1 MEGKEKSKK
10 TDTKRTK
17 NAPRLWHLIV
27 KNLKSMFR
35 DKTELAWIIGY
46 PLLFIVIFGVAF
58 GAGTDR
64 QNYNVVIFNEDGGVW
79 SDEFVEIM
87 ESEDLEETLTI
98 VNDYDDYED
107 AYEDLKYERI
117 DAIIVIDSNFTN
129 EIQNNGKPEVEITTI
144 TDEVVEGVIYSIVSE
159 VVNGLSLSA
168 NGIERADIESEQVVD
183 SVELTALDYLAP
195 GFIIAGVTVC
205 ISQLS
210 THFAEEKQNKTL
222 ERLITTP
229 VSRRDIILSG
239 LVSQL
244 VVCCVQVILMLL
256 ISILAFGVYVHP
268 DSNIFLLF
276 LIPVLFCF
284 TCLGIALILASFYK
298 TSSSTGITW
307 LIILP
312 LQFLGNVFTYGGD
325 MPISTYIPTT
335 YAVHAMRLVMTSG
348 LTSWSAIGIDIVV
361 LIITGIGFTIAGIL
375 LFNRETAI
383 S

>member
-1 MEGKEKSKK
+1 MESEESSRK
-10 TDTKRTK
+10 TETK
-17 NAPRLWHLIV
+17 NVRNVPRLWHLIV

-64 QNYNVVIFNEDGGVW
+64 QNYNVVIFNEDGGQY
-79 SDEFVEIM
+79 SDIFVDVM
-87 ESEDLEETLTI
+87 ESEELEETITI
-98 VNDYDDYED
+98 VNDYDDYDD

-129 EIQNNGKPEVEITTI
+129 AVANKGEPKVEITTI
-144 TDEVVEGVIYSIVSE
+144 ADEVVEGVVGSIVSQ
-159 VVNGLSLSA
+159 VVNEITLKA
-168 NGIERADIESEQVVD
+168 NGIESANIKSEQVVD

-229 VSRRDIILSG
+229 VARRDIILSG
-239 LVSQL
+239 LISQL
-244 VVCCVQVILMLL
+244 VVCCVQVILMLI

-268 DSNIFLLF
+268 DSNLFLLF

-335 YAVHAMRLVMTSG
+335 YAVHAMRLAMTSG
-348 LTSWSAIGIDIVV
+348 ITTWSAIGMDILV
-361 LIITGIGFTIAGIL
+361 LIGTGIGFTIAGIL